1 MLRVVFMGTPEFA
14 CAGLEAIIASDFAEV
29 VAVVTVP
36 DKPAGRGQ
44 QLRYS
49 EVKKTALAHHLPVLQ
64 PEKLKDEQ
72 FIEQLKQYNA
82 DVFVVVAFRI
92 LPEVVYSLPPKGSFN
107 LHASL
112 LPDYRGAAPIQR
124 AVMNGETKTGVTT
137 FFLNPQVDCGDI
149 IEQTEVTIGPNETTG
164 ELYDHLMQVGSQ
176 LILKTLKAIDEST
189 VTCRNQQLEAG
200 RTIKPAPKILKEDM
214 LIHWN
219 RPAQEIFNQIR
230 GLSPYPGA
238 FTRIKNLEGKE
249 FIIKCYE
256 AEVRDKRSTAPAGNW
271 KTSPEGF
278 VVHTQDFQ
286 LLLKNIQFEGK
297 KRLPASQFLN
307 GWRAENYQKCFY

>member
-1 MLRVVFMGTPEFA
+1 MGTPEFA

-29 VAVVTVP
+29 GAVVTVP

-44 QLRYS
+44 QLRFS
-49 EVKKTALAHHLPVLQ
+49 EVKKTAMAHQLPVLQ

-72 FIEQLKQYNA
+72 FIEQLKQYQA

-112 LPDYRGAAPIQR
+112 LPNYRGAAPIQR

-137 FFLNPQVDCGDI
+137 FFLNPQVDCGDVI
-149 IEQTEVTIGPNETTG
+149 DQVEVEIGPKETTG
-164 ELYDHLMQVGSQ
+164 ELYDHLMRVGSD
-176 LILKTLKAIDEST
+176 LIIKTLKSIDEGSVSCKKQST
-189 VTCRNQQLEAG
+189 ITANA
-200 RTIKPAPKILKEDM
+200 IKPAPKILKEDM
-214 LIHWN
+214 LIHWD

-238 FTRIKNLEGKE
+238 FSRIRNLDGKE

-256 AEVRDKRSTAPAGNW
+256 AEISERPSTKSQGKWEIDKDGL
-271 KTSPEGF
+271 F
-278 VVHTQDFQ
+278 VVHTKDFQ
-286 LLLKNIQFEGK
+286 LSLKNIQFEGK
-297 KRLPASQFLN
+297 KRMSSADFTR
-307 GWRAENYQKCFY
+307 GWRSENYSDTLF

>member
-1 MLRVVFMGTPEFA
+1 MGTPEFA

-29 VAVVTVP
+29 AAVVTVP

-44 QLRYS
+44 QLRFS
-49 EVKKTALAHHLPVLQ
+49 EVKKCALAHNLPVLQ

-72 FIEQLKQYNA
+72 FIEQLRQYNA

-112 LPDYRGAAPIQR
+112 LPNYRGAAPIQR

-149 IEQTEVTIGPNETTG
+149 IDQTEVGIGPNETTG
-164 ELYDHLMQVGSQ
+164 ELYDHLMKVGAD
-176 LILKTLKAIDEST
+176 LILKTLKAIDEGT
-189 VTCRNQQLEAG
+189 VSCKKQSIADEKA
-200 RTIKPAPKILKEDM
+200 IKPAPKILKEDM
-214 LIHWN
+214 LIHWD
-219 RPAQEIFNQIR
+219 RPAREIFNQIR

-238 FTRIKNLEGKE
+238 FTRIRNKEGKE

-256 AEVRDKRSTAPAGNW
+256 AEISGEMSVKEAGNW
-271 KTSPEGF
+271 AVDPQGQLVVSTKDYQIVLKT
-278 VVHTQDFQ
+278 
-286 LLLKNIQFEGK
+286 IQFEGK
-297 KRLPASQFLN
+297 KRLPVTEFTR
-307 GWRAENYQKCFY
+307 GWRAENYTELLF

>member
-1 MLRVVFMGTPEFA
+1 MGTPEFA

-44 QLRYS
+44 QLRFS
-49 EVKKTALAHHLPVLQ
+49 EVKKTAMAHQLPVLQ

-72 FIEQLKQYNA
+72 FIEQLKQYQA

-92 LPEVVYSLPPKGSFN
+92 LPEVVYSMPPKGSFN

-112 LPDYRGAAPIQR
+112 LPNYRGAAPIQR

-149 IEQTEVTIGPNETTG
+149 IDQMEVEIGPEETTG
-164 ELYDHLMQVGSQ
+164 ELYDHLMRVGSD
-176 LILKTLKAIDEST
+176 LIIKTLKSIDEASVSCKKQST
-189 VTCRNQQLEAG
+189 ITANA
-200 RTIKPAPKILKEDM
+200 IKPAPKILKEDM
-214 LIHWN
+214 LIHWD

-238 FTRIKNLEGKE
+238 FSRIRNLDGKE

-256 AEVRDKRSTAPAGNW
+256 AEISERPSAKSQGKWEIDKDGL
-271 KTSPEGF
+271 F
-278 VVHTQDFQ
+278 VVHTKDFQ
-286 LLLKNIQFEGK
+286 LSLKNIQFEGK
-297 KRLPASQFLN
+297 KRMPSADFTR
-307 GWRAENYQKCFY
+307 GWRSENYSDTLF

>member
-1 MLRVVFMGTPEFA
+1 MGTPEFA

-44 QLRYS
+44 QLRFS
-49 EVKKTALAHHLPVLQ
+49 EVKKAALAHNLPVLQ

-92 LPEVVYSLPPKGSFN
+92 LPEAVYSLPPKGSFN

-112 LPDYRGAAPIQR
+112 LPNYRGAAPIQR

-149 IEQTEVTIGPNETTG
+149 IDQTEVGIGSIETTG
-164 ELYDHLMQVGSQ
+164 ELYDRLMQVGSD
-176 LILKTLKAIDEST
+176 LIIKTLKAIDEGT
-189 VTCRNQQLEAG
+189 VRCKKQTVIDENSL
-200 RTIKPAPKILKEDM
+200 KPAPKILKNDM
-214 LIHWN
+214 LIHWD

-238 FTRIKNLEGKE
+238 FTRVRNKEGAE

-256 AEVRDKRSTAPAGNW
+256 AEICGQISSEKPGTLQIDPHGS
-271 KTSPEGF
+271 F
-278 VVHTQDFQ
+278 LVHAKDNCI
-286 LLLKNIQFEGK
+286 LLKIIQFEGK
-297 KRLPASQFLN
+297 KRMPSSEFIR
-307 GWRAENYQKCFY
+307 GWRVENFVLTLF

>member
-1 MLRVVFMGTPEFA
+1 MGTPEFA

-44 QLRYS
+44 QLRFS
-49 EVKKTALAHHLPVLQ
+49 EVKKTAQLHQLPVLQ

-72 FIEQLKQYNA
+72 FVEQLRQYQA

-112 LPDYRGAAPIQR
+112 LPNYRGAAPIQR

-149 IEQTEVTIGPNETTG
+149 IDQTEVEIGPEETTG
-164 ELYDHLMQVGSQ
+164 ELYEHLMRVGAD
-176 LILKTLKAIDEST
+176 LIIKTLKSIDEGSVSCKKQST
-189 VTCRNQQLEAG
+189 ITASA
-200 RTIKPAPKILKEDM
+200 IKPAPKILKEDM
-214 LIHWN
+214 LIHWD

-238 FTRIKNLEGKE
+238 FSRIKNLEGKE
-249 FIIKCYE
+249 FVIKCYE
-256 AEVRDKRSTAPAGNW
+256 AEISEKSSDGSYGKWEIDKDGL
-271 KTSPEGF
+271 F
-278 VVHTQDFQ
+278 VVHTKDFQ
-286 LLLKNIQFEGK
+286 LSLKNIQFEGK
-297 KRLPASQFLN
+297 KRMPSADFTR
-307 GWRAENYQKCFY
+307 GWKSENYSDTLF

>member
-1 MLRVVFMGTPEFA
+1 MGTPEFA

-44 QLRYS
+44 QLRFS
-49 EVKKTALAHHLPVLQ
+49 EVKKTAMAHQLPVLQ

-72 FIEQLKQYNA
+72 FIEQLKQYQA

-112 LPDYRGAAPIQR
+112 LPNYRGAAPIQR

-149 IEQTEVTIGPNETTG
+149 IDQVEVEIGPEETTG
-164 ELYDHLMQVGSQ
+164 ELYDHLMRVGFD
-176 LILKTLKAIDEST
+176 LIIKTLKSIDEGSVRCKKQST
-189 VTCRNQQLEAG
+189 ITANA
-200 RTIKPAPKILKEDM
+200 IKPAPKILKEDM
-214 LIHWN
+214 LIHWD

-238 FTRIKNLEGKE
+238 FSRIRNLDGKE

-256 AEVRDKRSTAPAGNW
+256 AEISERPSAKSQGKWEIDKDGL
-271 KTSPEGF
+271 F
-278 VVHTQDFQ
+278 VVHTKDFQ
-286 LLLKNIQFEGK
+286 LSLKNIQFEGK
-297 KRLPASQFLN
+297 KRMPSADFTR
-307 GWRAENYQKCFY
+307 GWRSENYSDTLF

>member
-1 MLRVVFMGTPEFA
+1 MGTPEFA

-44 QLRYS
+44 QLRLS
-49 EVKKTALAHHLPVLQ
+49 EVKKCALAHHLPVLQ

-72 FIEQLKQYNA
+72 FIEQLKQFHA

-92 LPEVVYSLPPKGSFN
+92 LPEEVYSLPQKGSFN

-124 AVMNGETKTGVTT
+124 AVMNGESKTGVTT

-149 IEQTEVTIGPNETTG
+149 IDQTEVSIGPHESTG
-164 ELYDHLMQVGSQ
+164 ELYDHLMRVGAE
-176 LILKTLKAIDEST
+176 LILKTLKAIDENK
-189 VTCRNQQLEAG
+189 VCCQRQHIEAG
-200 RTIKPAPKILKEDM
+200 RVIKPAPKILKEDM
-214 LIHWN
+214 LIHWD

-238 FTRIKNLEGKE
+238 FTHIRNLEGKE

-256 AEVRDKRSTAPAGNW
+256 AALSDKPSSAQSGRW
-271 KTSPEGF
+271 EIDEEGCF
-278 VVHTQDFQ
+278 MVHTKDFQ
-286 LLLKNIQFEGK
+286 IQLKNIQFEGK
-297 KRLPASQFLN
+297 KRLPAKEFIR
-307 GWRAENYQKCFY
+307 GWRQENYIKNLF

>member
-1 MLRVVFMGTPEFA
+1 MGTPEFA

-44 QLRYS
+44 QLRFS
-49 EVKKTALAHHLPVLQ
+49 EVKKTAMAHQLPVLQ

-72 FIEQLKQYNA
+72 FIEQLKQYQA

-92 LPEVVYSLPPKGSFN
+92 LPEVVYSLPPKGSIN

-112 LPDYRGAAPIQR
+112 LPNYRGAAPIQR

-149 IEQTEVTIGPNETTG
+149 IDQVEVEIGPEETTG
-164 ELYDHLMQVGSQ
+164 ELYDQLMRVGSD
-176 LILKTLKAIDEST
+176 LIIKTLKSIDEGSVRCKKQST
-189 VTCRNQQLEAG
+189 ITANA
-200 RTIKPAPKILKEDM
+200 IKPAPKILKEDM
-214 LIHWN
+214 LIHWD

-238 FTRIKNLEGKE
+238 FSRIRNLDGKE

-256 AEVRDKRSTAPAGNW
+256 AEISERPSAKSQGKWEIDKDGL
-271 KTSPEGF
+271 F
-278 VVHTQDFQ
+278 VVHTKDFQ
-286 LLLKNIQFEGK
+286 LSLKNIQFEGK
-297 KRLPASQFLN
+297 KRMPSADFTR
-307 GWRAENYQKCFY
+307 GWRSENYSDTLF

>member
-1 MLRVVFMGTPEFA
+1 MGTPEFA

-44 QLRYS
+44 QLRFS
-49 EVKKTALAHHLPVLQ
+49 EVKKTALAHNLPVLQ
-64 PEKLKDEQ
+64 PEKLKNEQ
-72 FIEQLKQYNA
+72 FLEQLKQYHA

-149 IEQTEVTIGPNETTG
+149 IDQTEVEIGPNETTG
-164 ELYDHLMQVGSQ
+164 ELYDHLMREGAK
-176 LILKTLKAIDEST
+176 LILKTLKAINEGTVNCKKQTITDE
-189 VTCRNQQLEAG
+189 NA
-200 RTIKPAPKILKEDM
+200 IKPAPKILKDDM
-214 LIHWN
+214 LIHWD
-219 RPAQEIFNQIR
+219 RPAREIFNQIR

-238 FTRIKNLEGKE
+238 FTRIRNTEGGE

-256 AEVRDKRSTAPAGNW
+256 TEISGQNSTEEAG
-271 KTSPEGF
+271 TLAIDAQGHF
-278 VVHTQDFQ
+278 IVHTQDKCIW
-286 LLLKNIQFEGK
+286 LKIIQFEGK
-297 KRLPASQFLN
+297 KRMPASEFIR
-307 GWRAENYQKCFY
+307 GWRAENYVLRLF